1 MDKDNWNLVFML
13 FGSVLF
19 CIFYIATLKGCAK
32 RVVYRETYIP
42 IKCDVEIPTRPSLSG
57 DLVSDYSKALQ
68 YSETLEKD
76 LEFCVKGK

>member
-1 MDKDNWNLVFML
+1 MYKDKWILVFML
-13 FGSVLF
+13 FGSVF
-19 CIFYIATLKGCAK
+19 CIFCIATFKGCADK
-32 RVVYRETYIP
+32 RVVCRETYIP

-68 YSETLEKD
+68 HSETLEKD

>member
-1 MDKDNWNLVFML
+1 MYKDKWILVFML
-13 FGSVLF
+13 FGSVF
-19 CIFYIATLKGCAK
+19 CIFYIATFKGCADK

-57 DLVSDYSKALQ
+57 NLVSDYSKALQ
-68 YSETLEKD
+68 HSETLEKD

>member
-1 MDKDNWNLVFML
+1 MYEDKLILLFMF
-13 FGSVLF
+13 FGSVF
-19 CIFYIATLKGCAK
+19 CFFYIVTFKGCADK

-57 DLVSDYSKALQ
+57 DLVIDYSKALQ
-68 YSETLEKD
+68 HSETLEKD